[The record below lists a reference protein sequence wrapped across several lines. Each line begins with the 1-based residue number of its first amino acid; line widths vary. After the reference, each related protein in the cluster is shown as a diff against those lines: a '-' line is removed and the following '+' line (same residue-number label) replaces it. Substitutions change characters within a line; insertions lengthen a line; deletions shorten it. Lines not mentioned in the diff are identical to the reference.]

1 MNANYYT
8 ENYLSHHGIM
18 GMHWGVRRYQDA
30 NGHLT
35 QKGKQRFYDVSQ
47 NSNLQNRQQKKASK
61 ILKNTKMTNDAR
73 YDHYKKKAQREPQNK
88 NYKQQATIFMKNS
101 KNLQTQLSSID
112 KGTMKA
118 GKDFIIQTDYDVYGL
133 PPLFGVVTKSDKII
147 YKNRNNAV
155 K

>member
-1 MNANYYT
+1 
-8 ENYLSHHGIM
+8 
-18 GMHWGVRRYQDA
+18 
-30 NGHLT
+30 
-35 QKGKQRFYDVSQ
+35 
-47 NSNLQNRQQKKASK
+47 
-61 ILKNTKMTNDAR
+61 MTNDAL

-101 KNLQTQLSSID
+101 KKLQTQLSSID

>member
-8 ENYLSHHGIM
+8 ENYLSH
-18 GMHWGVRRYQDA
+18 
-30 NGHLT
+30 
-35 QKGKQRFYDVSQ
+35 
-47 NSNLQNRQQKKASK
+47 
-61 ILKNTKMTNDAR
+61 
-73 YDHYKKKAQREPQNK
+73 
-88 NYKQQATIFMKNS
+88 
-101 KNLQTQLSSID
+101 
-112 KGTMKA
+112 A